1 MPQCIANFWQN
12 AIAEMNID
20 LLISYNL
27 MKNII
32 DIFLDELGI
41 RHTYSH
47 VHDLYEKHPYKNNLY
62 GLSLMLTEYSV
73 KTQGVKISS
82 KDLDA

>member
-1 MPQCIANFWQN
+1 
-12 AIAEMNID
+12 
-20 LLISYNL
+20 

-73 KTQGVKISS
+73 KTQGG
-82 KDLDA
+82 KD

>member
-1 MPQCIANFWQN
+1 
-12 AIAEMNID
+12 
-20 LLISYNL
+20 

-62 GLSLMLTEYSV
+62 GLSLYV
-73 KTQGVKISS
+73 DRIFS
-82 KDLDA
+82 KDTRGKD